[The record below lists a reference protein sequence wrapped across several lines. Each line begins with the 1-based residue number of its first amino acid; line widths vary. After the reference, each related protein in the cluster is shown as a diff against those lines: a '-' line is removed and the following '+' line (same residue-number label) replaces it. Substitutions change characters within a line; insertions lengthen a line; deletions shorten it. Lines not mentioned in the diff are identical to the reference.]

1 VVADLVDV
9 ARALTTDPNNRVPH
23 LAFQPDSLSA
33 HPILPIGACESAYYL
48 RIQAKDHPGVLAQV
62 ATILSERGINIESIM
77 QKEAEVHDGL
87 VPVILVTHRV
97 VEQRI
102 DDAIAALEAL
112 SDVVGSVVR
121 IRVEQLN

>member
-1 VVADLVDV
+1 
-9 ARALTTDPNNRVPH
+9 
-23 LAFQPDSLSA
+23 
-33 HPILPIGACESAYYL
+33 
-48 RIQAKDHPGVLAQV
+48 
-62 ATILSERGINIESIM
+62 M
-77 QKEAEVHDGL
+77 QKEAEVQDGL

-112 SDVVGSVVR
+112 DDVADKVVR